1 MNLRKERWFLG
12 NIVIKCSFQMTLMR
26 MKNLVYNKLGKENI
40 LHFVNSISILVI
52 VTYFYHYSNSS
63 YYYYYSYNYF
73 FFYFGYYCYYLYYCY
88 YRLFANPDLMKNSKI
103 TINLN

>member
-63 YYYYYSYNYF
+63 YYYYYYSYNYYF
-73 FFYFGYYCYYLYYCY
+73 FLLWLLLLLSLLLLLQIVCQ
-88 YRLFANPDLMKNSKI
+88 S
-103 TINLN
+103 